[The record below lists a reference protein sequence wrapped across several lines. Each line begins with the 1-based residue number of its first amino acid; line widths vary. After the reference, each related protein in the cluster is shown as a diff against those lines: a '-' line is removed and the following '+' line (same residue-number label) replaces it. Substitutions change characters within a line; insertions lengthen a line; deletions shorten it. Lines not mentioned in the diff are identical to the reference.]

1 METNPVFASNVT
13 DSIRTT
19 ADTIANNTSAV
30 LGMGALEITLIALA
44 IIIVALVLY
53 YQIKSFKETRE
64 KIYQLRDFFP
74 NESSL
79 ELIQSSI
86 TKDVLQSK
94 AKLEDFINN
103 PPKRH
108 VVEILSNLDVE
119 DDEDLDEELESDN
132 QDEQIEYSDVDLI
145 KIKNNAGSDAYKE
158 VVKET
163 NAYLCK
169 NVGTSADFSIIQE
182 ICERKIDTLEA
193 QISNTVNVP
202 LYLGLAGTFI
212 GIITG
217 LAGIAF
223 NVDVLFN
230 GGNMSPLRNLLVG
243 VVIAMIASFVGLF
256 LMIRNSSVNYKQA
269 LSHCEQNK
277 NGYYDFIRRELMPV
291 LSNSMASSLNSLKGV
306 LGEFIGKFGHNLDAY
321 ANSAELLNDNIEKQ
335 HLLLVEI
342 NRMDQTR
349 MASQIATTF
358 NTLKESSESLDAFH
372 GYQESLNQTIE
383 QVNTAVSKI
392 DTVVDTFGDFG
403 RALKVVVENQETA
416 GILQEQFRSAIETH
430 FPTGS
435 EAREMWRKQFDELT
449 EDAKKVSGELNE
461 QLKASTEHI
470 QSFVQSNEEAF
481 NSMSNL
487 KEVLD
492 SLVQYASV
500 QASCYKDLKEEI
512 KNLKESQA
520 KSQSESAK
528 LNSDLLIA
536 VREMITTL
544 KNSKN

>member
-1 METNPVFASNVT
+1 METNPVFASNGN
-13 DSIRTT
+13 DSIRAT
-19 ADTIANNTSAV
+19 ADTIANNTSTV

-44 IIIVALVLY
+44 IVIVAIVLY

-79 ELIQSSI
+79 ELIQTSI

-94 AKLEDFINN
+94 ANLDSFINN

-108 VVEILSNLDVE
+108 VVEVLTNLDVE
-119 DDEDLDEELESDN
+119 DDEDLEEELESDN
-132 QDEQIEYSDVDLI
+132 QVEKIEYSDVDLI
-145 KIKNNAGSDAYKE
+145 KIKNNAGSEAFKE

-269 LSHCEQNK
+269 LSRCEQNK

-392 DTVVDTFGDFG
+392 DTVVNTFDDFG

-416 GILQEQFRSAIETH
+416 GRLQEQFRSAIETH

-481 NSMSNL
+481 NSMSKL

-492 SLVQYASV
+492 TLVQYSNV
-500 QASCYKDLKEEI
+500 QAECYKDLKEEI
-512 KNLKESQA
+512 KNLKEVQA

-528 LNSDLLIA
+528 LNSDLLTA